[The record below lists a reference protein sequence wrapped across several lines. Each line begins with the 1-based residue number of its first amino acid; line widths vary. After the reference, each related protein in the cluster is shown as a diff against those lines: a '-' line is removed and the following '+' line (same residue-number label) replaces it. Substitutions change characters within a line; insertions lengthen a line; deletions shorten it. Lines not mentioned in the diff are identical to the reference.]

1 MPVRLESGAEPIP
14 GYKLIERLGG
24 GGFGEVWKCEA
35 PGGLL
40 KAIKFV
46 YGDLQTASPDGQ
58 RAEQELKA
66 LSRVKTV
73 RHPYILSLE
82 RYDIIDGQLLIV
94 MELAD
99 RNLWD
104 RFKEC
109 RSQGLQGIPR
119 AELLNIM
126 EESAEA
132 LDLMNNQYGLQ
143 HLDIKP
149 QNIFLVYNHIKVADF
164 GLVKDL
170 QGMTATVTGGVTP
183 VYAAPETFDGL
194 VSRFCDQ
201 YSLAIVYQELL
212 TGQRPFGGT
221 NVHQLIM
228 QHVQGKPNLTSLP
241 SPDQSIIGRALAKS
255 PDERF
260 PSCGA
265 LVRALREVRESGGSP
280 TKMREST
287 PAPPRPVKPT
297 SDSYDVRTIPGKV
310 VAAPPRSVAP
320 VAPVAPPS
328 TPTPTPNRRIVIEE
342 PPPQP
347 ITAPAMTAPPE
358 VTGDGELFPALV
370 VGLGQMGL
378 SVLQQLRQS
387 VQENFGSTAGLPNLG
402 LLYLDTDPDGPTAAT
417 RPAQGAALA
426 PSEVVLARLNR
437 FIHYQKPREGRPR
450 IDTWFNTNLLHR
462 IPRNLTTD
470 GLRSLARLA
479 FIDNYR
485 LIAGRLREDLES
497 CLDPEALAAAAKKT
511 GLQIRSNRPRV
522 YIVAS
527 LSGGTG
533 SGMFIDLAY
542 TSRSILKHLG
552 YDQPQVIG
560 VLLAP
565 IPDPNSPKKAL
576 VNTVAGLM
584 ELNHFSTTEVN
595 FTARFDDREGTIVD
609 PEAPLTRT
617 IILSPSR
624 DAEEES
630 AAQEVATLAGDF
642 LFRDL
647 TTPLGKV
654 TDQGRAKIAVPKQP
668 ASTMHCLTLG
678 LFRMAWPKRL
688 LIRRA
693 GRRYCKH
700 LVQRWMSKDTAALKP
715 EIQSWLDDQWAKG
728 DLDSKSMIERLQ
740 MAGEKALGMTP
751 EYAFSSITDPFVPK
765 GKKPPVVDPNAFL
778 EAIVKLD
785 KIVGHPT
792 PSQVGYTPGEL
803 EKTLQKET
811 ERLFEEWEEKVTRLT
826 MRLIE
831 QPQFRLP
838 GADESIRQVIAKIDQ
853 IILHNDPL
861 SQEYTENTA
870 KAFDRLEQLRPY
882 VHEIVKGGRST
893 ARELV
898 EAVELLRQYPKWRYQ
913 SLVLRHVNSTFS
925 KLRDFLS
932 DKTREIAF
940 CRTRLVELARAFD
953 DSPGE
958 DKTAKKLGSGLYMFP
973 AGCRNLAETTERLFP
988 PITQADLDALDSKV
1002 QEVVRQGFTSL
1013 LHVIMTAASN
1023 LLKNLENAMSAEGEA
1038 YAATRMP
1045 ETSVV
1050 EMFLS
1055 RYSDPEKT
1063 IDQMIRS
1070 YDEAAP
1076 KLSKGESTSLTE
1088 LCVLAAPPGPQEE
1101 RFREMAR
1108 RAIPDVELLP
1118 APSPDDIVF
1127 YREETQLPL
1136 GKLEYLGPEFMQMYR
1151 QALSSEHFPPHSRND
1166 VDWLEPMA
1174 E

>member
-119 AELLNIM
+119 DELLNIM

-212 TGQRPFGGT
+212 TGQRPFAGT

-241 SPDQSIIGRALAKS
+241 PHDQSIIGRALSKS

-260 PSCGA
+260 PSCEA
-265 LVRALREVRESGGSP
+265 LVRALRDVRSDGAP
-280 TKMREST
+280 VTKKAE
-287 PAPPRPVKPT
+287 PIPVAPKPVKPP
-297 SDSYDVRTIPGKV
+297 SGAYEVPRTMPGKPV
-310 VAAPPRSVAP
+310 IAAPIS
-320 VAPVAPPS
+320 PPTTPS
-328 TPTPTPNRRIVIEE
+328 PTPGRRPIVEE
-342 PPPQP
+342 PPAEP
-347 ITAPAMTAPPE
+347 IAVPTLTAPPE
-358 VTGDGELFPALV
+358 ITGDGELFPALV
-370 VGLGQMGL
+370 VGVGQMGL
-378 SVLQQLRQS
+378 SVLQQLRQL
-387 VQENFGSTAGLPNLG
+387 VQDNFGSPDNLPNVG
-402 LLYLDTDPDGPTAAT
+402 LLYLDTDPDGPSAAT
-417 RPAQGAALA
+417 RPTQGAALA
-426 PSEVVLARLNR
+426 GSEILMARLNR

-450 IDTWFNTNLLHR
+450 IDIWFNTNMLHR

-470 GLRSLARLA
+470 GLRALGRLA

-485 LIAGRLREDLES
+485 LIAGRLREVLEA
-497 CLDPEALAAAAKKT
+497 CLEPESLAAAGKKT
-511 GLQIRSNRPRV
+511 GLQVRSNRPRV
-522 YIVAS
+522 YVVAS

-533 SGMFIDLAY
+533 SGMCIDLAY
-542 TSRSILKHLG
+542 TIHGILKQSG
-552 YDQPQVIG
+552 YAQPNVVG
-560 VLLAP
+560 LLLAP

-576 VNTVAGLM
+576 VNTVATLT
-584 ELNHFSTTEVN
+584 ELNHFSTPDEK
-595 FTARFDDREGTIVD
+595 FTARFDDREGNVVD
-609 PEAPLTRT
+609 PDPPFSRT
-617 IILSPSR
+617 IILAPSR
-624 DAEEES
+624 EAEEEN
-630 AAQEVATLAGDF
+630 AAKEVSELAGEF

-647 TTPLGKV
+647 TTPLGRAA
-654 TDQGRAKIAVPKQP
+654 DQGRAAIPPPRQ
-668 ASTMHCLTLG
+668 ASSSMLFQTLG

-688 LIRRA
+688 LLRRA

-700 LVQRWMSKDTAALKP
+700 LVQRWMSKESEALKP
-715 EIQSWLDDQWAKG
+715 EIHSWLEDQWAKG
-728 DLDSKSMIERLQ
+728 ELDFNFLIERLQ

-751 EYAFSSITDPFVPK
+751 EYAFTSITDPFVPK
-765 GKKPPVVDPNAFL
+765 GKKAPVVDPSAFL

-792 PSQVGYTPGEL
+792 PSQVGYTPGVL
-803 EKTLQKET
+803 EETLRKEAD
-811 ERLFEEWEEKVTRLT
+811 RLFEEWEEKVTRLT

-831 QPQFRLP
+831 QPKFRLP
-838 GADESIRQVIAKIDQ
+838 GAEESIRQVIGRIDQ
-853 IILHNDPL
+853 ILIRNDPL
-861 SQEYTENTA
+861 SQEYAEKTA
-870 KAFDRLEQLRPY
+870 QGYERLQILRPEIR
-882 VHEIVKGGRST
+882 EIVQGGRKT
-893 ARELV
+893 AALLAEV
-898 EAVELLRQYPKWRYQ
+898 VELLRQYPKWRYQ
-913 SLVLRHVNSTFS
+913 SLVLRHVNSTYS

-932 DKTREIAF
+932 DKSREIAF
-940 CRTRLVELARAFD
+940 CRSRMGELARSFEET
-953 DSPGE
+953 PGE

-973 AGCRNLAETTERLFP
+973 AGCRNLTESTERLFP
-988 PITQADLDALDSKV
+988 PISQADLDALDSKV
-1002 QEVVRQGFTSL
+1002 QETIRSGFTSL

-1023 LLKNLENAMSAEGEA
+1023 LLKNLEGAMTLDGEA

-1045 ETSVV
+1045 ETNVV
-1050 EMFLS
+1050 DMFLS
-1055 RYSDPEKT
+1055 RHSDSEKAL
-1063 IDQMIRS
+1063 DQLIS
-1070 YDEAAP
+1070 AFEEAAP
-1076 KLSKGESTSLTE
+1076 KLVKGDGFSLTE
-1088 LCVLAAPPGPQEE
+1088 LCVLAVPPGAQEG

-1108 RAIPDVELLP
+1108 RAISDTELLP

-1127 YREETQLPL
+1127 YREESQMPI
-1136 GKLEYLGPEFMQMYR
+1136 GKLDFLGPEITEMYR
-1151 QALSSEHFPPHSRND
+1151 QALSTEHFPPHCRND
-1166 VDWLEPMA
+1166 IDWVMPQTE
-1174 E
+1174 